1 MKKTI
6 IVVLVLALGT
16 ALEVLA
22 QTPPPGGSPTEGAP
36 LDGMT
41 SLLLA
46 AGVGYSYKQLKKR
59 QEEK

>member
-1 MKKTI
+1 MKKII
-6 IVVLVLALGT
+6 IVVLVLVVGT

-22 QTPPPGGSPTEGAP
+22 QTPPPGGSSTEGAP

-46 AGVGYSYKQLKKR
+46 AGVGYGYKQLKK
-59 QEEK
+59 QKEEV